1 LSDVVSI
8 GRQVAAGDALAIVHA
23 ASDDTAL
30 AAVATLQRCI
40 HLGDAPPAPLPLLIA
55 RIDEENA

>member
-1 LSDVVSI
+1 MSI